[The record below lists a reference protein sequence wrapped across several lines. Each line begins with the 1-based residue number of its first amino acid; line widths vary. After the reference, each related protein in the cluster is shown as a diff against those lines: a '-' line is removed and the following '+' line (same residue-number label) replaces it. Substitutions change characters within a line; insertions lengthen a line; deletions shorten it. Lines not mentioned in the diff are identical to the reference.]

1 MKKKIFATITALLIL
16 VSVFA
21 SVPVALADDSEIGGL
36 DFYSITI
43 HYNQEILVNYY
54 ETKVKVKNELAK
66 L

>member
-36 DFYSITI
+36 DFLF
-43 HYNQEILVNYY
+43 NY
-54 ETKVKVKNELAK
+54 ETL
-66 L
+66 